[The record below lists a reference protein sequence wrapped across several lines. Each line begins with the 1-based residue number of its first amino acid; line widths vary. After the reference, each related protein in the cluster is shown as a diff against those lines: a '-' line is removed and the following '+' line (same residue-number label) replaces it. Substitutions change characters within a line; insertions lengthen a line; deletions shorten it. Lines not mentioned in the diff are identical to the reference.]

1 VTLTALGRAVPKAV
15 AVAEIVKRTIGG
27 LHQNTTIDSMTTTK
41 ENETPDAMQ
50 EATPDTEEETKTQ
63 PRRITVISIS
73 LSKEL
78 GSMNARDAGYQPPDA
93 NGIENENAI
102 ETEKSRDDAVTRP
115 PPSAHA
121 QRKQTRKEE
130 VKSVGLLTKEEST
143 EVPKA
148 RRKTR
153 RGKGGKGK
161 GDAMDIAE

>member
-1 VTLTALGRAVPKAV
+1 MTLTALGRAVPKAV

-41 ENETPDAMQ
+41 KNETPDAMQ

-73 LSKEL
+73 FSKEL

-93 NGIENENAI
+93 N